1 MASIKAYAEI
11 LENFMHIGKNSFV
24 SPQAIIEQPENIY
37 IGNNVQIKP
46 GVVLRPETGFIHI
59 GDNVVINHYTVIHAK
74 GGVEIGDWAIIA
86 PHCGIFAQNHS
97 YESFDLPITKQTNEG
112 VGITLMGDNWLGA
125 GCMILDGVTLGKGT
139 VVGAGAIVNKSFPM
153 AKIVAGNPAK
163 IIKSRFPEGK
173 WDFQK
178 VERCSQN
185 HTPPKYWPFIKR
197 RAEFCVK
204 YLSNL
209 DVVLDV
215 GCGEGFITNLLN
227 PLCKKIVG
235 IDYSEEAI
243 KIAKT
248 THKDIDFFVMT
259 ATNLQF
265 ENQSFEKV
273 LCLELFE
280 HLTPLQA
287 LTSKKEI
294 LRVLKPG
301 GLIIGST
308 PLRDGENSTPNTYSH
323 IHESSESELFELLDN
338 FIDIEIF
345 EKNFFIGRK
354 SGNAG

>member
-1 MASIKAYAEI
+1 
-11 LENFMHIGKNSFV
+11 MHIGKNSFV

-37 IGNNVQIKP
+37 IGNEVQIKP

-74 GGVEIGDWAIIA
+74 GGVEIGDWVVIG
-86 PHCGIFAQNHS
+86 PHSGIFAQNHS
-97 YESFDLPITKQTNEG
+97 YDSFDLPITKQPNKG

-125 GCMILDGVTLGKGT
+125 GCMLLDGVTLGKGT
-139 VVGAGAIVNKSFPM
+139 VVGAGAIVTKSFPM
-153 AKIVAGNPAK
+153 AKIIAGNPAK
-163 IIKSRFPEGK
+163 ILKSRFPEGK

-185 HTPPKYWPFIKR
+185 HTPQKYWPFIKR
-197 RAEFCVK
+197 RAEFCAK
-204 YLSNL
+204 YLSDL

-215 GCGEGFITNLLN
+215 GCGEGFITNHLN
-227 PLCKKIVG
+227 PLCKRIIG

-273 LCLELFE
+273 LCLELLE

-308 PLRDGENSTPNTYSH
+308 PLRDGEKSSPNTYSH
-323 IHESSESELFELLDN
+323 IHEYSEFELFELLDK
-338 FIDIEIF
+338 FINIEMF

-354 SGNAG
+354 PGNAA

>member
-1 MASIKAYAEI
+1 
-11 LENFMHIGKNSFV
+11 MHIGRNSFV
-24 SPQAIIEQPENIY
+24 SPQAVIEQPENIY

-46 GVVLRPETGFIHI
+46 GVVLRPETGFIQI
-59 GDNVVINHYTVIHAK
+59 GDNVVINHYTVVHAK
-74 GGVEIGDWAIIA
+74 GGVEIGDWVVIG

-97 YESFDLPITKQTNEG
+97 FDSFDLPITKQPNQG
-112 VGITLMGDNWLGA
+112 IGITLMGDNWLGA
-125 GCMILDGVTLGKGT
+125 GCMLLDGVTLGKGT
-139 VVGAGAIVNKSFPM
+139 VVGAGAIVTRSFPL
-153 AKIVAGNPAK
+153 AKVIAGNPAK
-163 IIKSRFPEGK
+163 ILKSRFPEGK

-185 HTPPKYWPFIKR
+185 HTPQKYWPFIKR
-197 RAEFCVK
+197 RAEFCAK
-204 YLSNL
+204 YLSDV

-215 GCGEGFITNLLN
+215 GCGEGFITNQLN
-227 PLCKKIVG
+227 PRCKRIIG
-235 IDYSEEAI
+235 IDYSEEAV

-248 THKDIDFFVMT
+248 AHQDIDFFVMT
-259 ATNLQF
+259 ATSLQF

-287 LTSKKEI
+287 LTSKKEF

-308 PLRDGENSTPNTYSH
+308 PLRNGEKSNPNTYSH
-323 IHESSESELFELLDN
+323 IHEYSEAELLELLDN
-338 FIDIEIF
+338 FVGIEIF

-354 SGNAG
+354 PGNAD